1 MMTMSQQIENIK
13 KEIKRIF
20 KNQVRILDLKC
31 TTIETKNSLDGSKVN
46 LKLQKKTS
54 ANFKRD
60 QLKLCNP
67 KNRGKG
73 QDKK

>member
-1 MMTMSQQIENIK
+1 MA
-13 KEIKRIF
+13 R
-20 KNQVRILDLKC
+20 
-31 TTIETKNSLDGSKVN
+31 VN
-46 LKLQKKTS
+46 LKLQKKKS

-73 QDKK
+73 QDKKQQSIREMLYTFNQNNIHILGIPEGGELKGVEKK